1 MTVGFETN
9 IYSGLQYKSAD
20 EINNIQTELLIKHI
34 EYTVTHSP
42 FYEKLFH
49 ENGINY
55 QDIHSIEDLR
65 LLPFTGKAHMTDKKN
80 NFLAVSEKEVVDICL
95 TSGTS
100 GSEPTVISQTRS
112 DLKRLAYNEEVAFQ
126 MAGITEDDTLLI
138 CAAIDRCFMA
148 GLAYFL
154 GGVNLS
160 SRVLRAGAGNA
171 AQHWQLMKTVKTT
184 VIIGVPSLMVKVAE
198 YAVETGEDPAKAGIK
213 KLIAIGEPVR
223 NKKLELISVAKKLEN
238 YWGAEIYSTYASS
251 ELATTFCE
259 CSARQGGHLRP
270 ELIVVEI
277 VDENSNPVE
286 SGVEGEVVV
295 TPLGITGMPL
305 IRFKTGDVSF
315 LINEACACGRKTSR
329 LAPIL
334 GRKKQ
339 MLKYKGTTIFPNS
352 IMESLEG
359 SSWFYGGYV
368 EAKLNSDGT
377 DRIILYVAINDSS
390 VSIDWIRDEIRAKVR
405 VVPEIVLASSKD
417 IDDKVYQF
425 GKKRKRT
432 TFFDRR
438 VSRKHAL

>member
-1 MTVGFETN
+1 MTVGFDSN

-34 EYTVTHSP
+34 EYTVTRSP
-42 FYEKLFH
+42 FYKKLFN
-49 ENGINY
+49 ENSINY
-55 QDIHSIEDLR
+55 QDINSIEDFR
-65 LLPFTGKAHMTDKKN
+65 LLPFTDKVHMTDKRN
-80 NFLAVSEKEVVDICL
+80 NFLAVPEKKVVDICL
-95 TSGTS
+95 TSGTT
-100 GSEPTVISQTRS
+100 GSEPTVISQTQS

-138 CAAIDRCFMA
+138 CAAIERCFMA

-154 GGVNLS
+154 GGISLN
-160 SRVLRAGAGNA
+160 SRVLRGGAGSA

-184 VIIGVPSLMVKVAE
+184 VIIGVPSLMVKIAE
-198 YAVETGEDPAKAGIK
+198 YAVEAGEDPLKAGIK

-223 NKKLELISVAKKLEN
+223 NKKLDLISVAKKLEN

-259 CSARQGGHLRP
+259 CSERQGGHLRP

-277 VDENSNPVE
+277 VDENNNPVE
-286 SGVEGEVVV
+286 AGVEGEIVA

-305 IRFKTGDVSF
+305 VRFKTGDISF
-315 LINEACACGRKTSR
+315 LINQECACGRKTSR

-352 IMESLEG
+352 IIESLEG
-359 SSWFYGGYV
+359 RSWFYGGYV

-377 DRIILYVAINDSS
+377 DRIILHAAINDLS
-390 VSIDWIRDEIRAKVR
+390 VSIDWIRDEIRSKVR
-405 VVPEIVLASSKD
+405 VVPEIVLATEED
-417 IDDKVYQF
+417 IDNKVYQF

-432 TFFDRR
+432 TFFDLRETT
-438 VSRKHAL
+438 